1 MSDSARTL
9 GRRDALRGCVGL
21 AATAAVAA
29 QPTAAQ
35 DGNET
40 ATPGNETTGNETATP
55 GNETADNETAAPNNE
70 TAENETTTPDNE
82 TADNETAAPTDSEEM
97 DTANETAE
105 SEGSDGGASGAAGPL
120 STEGVVA
127 VFLGILAA
135 ALFSPLLFALIMKT
149 VYDDETSDE
158 TAHEYRPE

>member
-1 MSDSARTL
+1 MSDSSRTF

-40 ATPGNETTGNETATP
+40 ATPDDETTGNETATP
-55 GNETADNETAAPNNE
+55 SNETAG
-70 TAENETTTPDNE
+70 NETTTPDNE

-97 DTANETAE
+97 DSANETAE
-105 SEGSDGGASGAAGPL
+105 SEGSDGETSGAAGPL
-120 STEGVVA
+120 STEGVVT

-135 ALFSPLLFALIMKT
+135 ALFSPLIFALIMKT

>member
-1 MSDSARTL
+1 MSNSSRTL
-9 GRRDALRGCVGL
+9 GRRDALRGCAGL

-40 ATPGNETTGNETATP
+40 DTSDDEPTGNETDTSDSGTAENET
-55 GNETADNETAAPNNE
+55 ETADNETAG
-70 TAENETTTPDNE
+70 
-82 TADNETAAPTDSEEM
+82 PTDSEEM

-105 SEGSDGGASGAAGPL
+105 AEGSDGGASGSAGPL

-149 VYDDETSDE
+149 VYDDETPDE

>member
-1 MSDSARTL
+1 MSDSSRAL

-35 DGNET
+35 GGNET
-40 ATPGNETTGNETATP
+40 GTPTNETTGNETETS
-55 GNETADNETAAPNNE
+55 GNETADNETAG
-70 TAENETTTPDNE
+70 
-82 TADNETAAPTDSEEM
+82 PTDSEEM
-97 DTANETAE
+97 ETVNETAE
-105 SEGSDGGASGAAGPL
+105 SEEAAGGGSGDGAAGPL

-135 ALFSPLLFALIMKT
+135 ALFSPLLFALVMKA
-149 VYDDETSDE
+149 VYDDETAEES
-158 TAHEYRPE
+158 AHEYRPN